1 MSTNNSTA
9 PNHGSPSSGMPPGV
23 DPFAA
28 ISAAIIYQF
37 TRPLSRTTIAL
48 LAIFLLFHSLIAGFS
63 LFILIWP
70 YITRKRRAQ
79 WLIRKSYIPNHS
91 GEKTYKTPLYLI
103 NTGFFMCIV
112 QLLGSLS
119 TIACICL
126 QINPSRSLNYALHA
140 QPLIPLG
147 LMYMFE
153 MLAHWIMAHCFLTL
167 SYSTDIPSKSITRS
181 LTRWNPSPMFVN
193 VFFAC
198 FPICI
203 VAGTTGAIL
212 RGAAG
217 FGVILSQ
224 TRKTL
229 KVLSQGTRT
238 LKQLQAPSATEYQ
251 RNVAASHL
259 ARIQAKLTALTDEA
273 QTNLRRTIY
282 YHRWSSSLY
291 FALMSVT
298 CLVFM
303 FSFMKLTQKFLRQGQ
318 DSSLQPTTSRAEEGV
333 YSKKENE
340 VTSIIPRRAYLGSLK
355 SDRQLLGFTVRASAT
370 MIGMITSMI
379 FYLIGI
385 FRTSDVVLN
394 PTWHGMMTWLPT
406 VCGSWSAIPVAW
418 QCWRLYTE

>member
-1 MSTNNSTA
+1 
-9 PNHGSPSSGMPPGV
+9 
-23 DPFAA
+23 
-28 ISAAIIYQF
+28 
-37 TRPLSRTTIAL
+37 
-48 LAIFLLFHSLIAGFS
+48 
-63 LFILIWP
+63 
-70 YITRKRRAQ
+70 
-79 WLIRKSYIPNHS
+79 
-91 GEKTYKTPLYLI
+91 
-103 NTGFFMCIV
+103 
-112 QLLGSLS
+112 
-119 TIACICL
+119 
-126 QINPSRSLNYALHA
+126 
-140 QPLIPLG
+140 
-147 LMYMFE
+147 MFE

-251 RNVAASHL
+251 RNVTASRL